1 MDIYIHRY
9 NGRYSTL
16 YDYRG
21 VISFNL
27 STNNI
32 LGGIMAFLK
41 LKKAYHMDKPLSIQL
56 LTAPLDVVA
65 EMNDFDTM
73 EYKFKAKNVGSD
85 FETKEKGSFSIRN
98 NQEFDF
104 VISEALYKSV
114 SLYDKDSIIKILM
127 KKTEESKAG
136 FVWDVKPMSADSVVQ
151 ESKTNSDTS
160 LQIKW
165 GMAFNNATRLV
176 ANIPDVTPG
185 QKALLIENIMP
196 EMFKIACS
204 MPTTSETDNDD
215 VPF

>member
-1 MDIYIHRY
+1 
-9 NGRYSTL
+9 
-16 YDYRG
+16 
-21 VISFNL
+21 
-27 STNNI
+27 
-32 LGGIMAFLK
+32 MAFLK

>member
-1 MDIYIHRY
+1 
-9 NGRYSTL
+9 
-16 YDYRG
+16 
-21 VISFNL
+21 
-27 STNNI
+27 
-32 LGGIMAFLK
+32 MAFLK

-85 FETKEKGSFSIRN
+85 FETKEKGSFAIRN

-136 FVWDVKPMSADSVVQ
+136 FIWDVKPMSADNVVQ

-160 LQIKW
+160 LEIKW

-176 ANIPDVTPG
+176 MSEHEFDGDVA
-185 QKALLIENIMP
+185 KRVELIEKIMP
-196 EMFKIACS
+196 RMFKIACS
-204 MPTTSETDNDD
+204 MPKHNPEEEL
-215 VPF
+215 F